1 MITDVGSGVLRE
13 WLVEG
18 SVCSYTISSASRAS
32 ADAWLADCQGLLDA
46 IPANHTLHWLFDL
59 SQTVVALTPYTAST
73 ARRLASYRHD
83 IRGDF
88 AVVVRHNL
96 LGELF
101 RIFASGLPLRG
112 QVRVFFSR
120 DEALAWIMNRPTSQG
135 VRPPQPPRFPT
146 Q

>member
-1 MITDVGSGVLRE
+1 MTVTDVGHGILRE

-18 SVCSYTISSASRAS
+18 SVCCYTMNNASRDT
-32 ADAWLADCQGLLDA
+32 ADAWLADCMRILDS
-46 IPANHTLHWLFDL
+46 IPANHTLHWLLDL
-59 SQTVVALTPYTAST
+59 SHSAVALTPYAASV

-96 LGELF
+96 LGQLF
-101 RIFASGLPLRG
+101 RIFATGLPLRG

-120 DEALAWIMNRPTSQG
+120 EEAHHWIIHRPISHSTLPSNQ
-135 VRPPQPPRFPT
+135 Q
-146 Q
+146 